1 MAEPEIQ
8 GPFPYEMSP
17 EMDAKVTAMTEQ
29 ADADVEASREEMR
42 VSMRWGKAQ
51 VELVKRA
58 AALFGMPYQTYVK
71 QAAMRQAIADLRD
84 LGAVV
89 GQSGDQAE

>member
-29 ADADVEASREEMR
+29 ADVEASRAEVR

>member
-1 MAEPEIQ
+1 
-8 GPFPYEMSP
+8 
-17 EMDAKVTAMTEQ
+17 MDAKVTAMIEE
-29 ADADVEASREEMR
+29 AEADVEASRAEMR

-71 QAAMRQAIADLRD
+71 QAAMRQAVADLRD

-89 GQSGDQAE
+89 GPGGASLR